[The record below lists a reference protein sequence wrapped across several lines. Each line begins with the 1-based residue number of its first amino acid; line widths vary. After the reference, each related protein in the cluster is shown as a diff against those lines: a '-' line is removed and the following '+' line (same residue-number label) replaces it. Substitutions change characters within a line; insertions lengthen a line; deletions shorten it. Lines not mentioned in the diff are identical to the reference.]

1 MQIFCFRR
9 FFTRTSLSENALGVL
24 TRATFPV
31 RTRESTF
38 QNVAVAADFIQNSH
52 PHAKISPRLYIKYVE
67 NIQTV
72 LKLSGAEA
80 LIVVEPKE
88 MTRTKPS
95 V

>member
-38 QNVAVAADFIQNSH
+38 QNVAVAADFVQNSH
-52 PHAKISPRLYIKYVE
+52 PHAKILQRLLIK
-67 NIQTV
+67 
-72 LKLSGAEA
+72 
-80 LIVVEPKE
+80 P
-88 MTRTKPS
+88 TRNS
-95 V
+95 